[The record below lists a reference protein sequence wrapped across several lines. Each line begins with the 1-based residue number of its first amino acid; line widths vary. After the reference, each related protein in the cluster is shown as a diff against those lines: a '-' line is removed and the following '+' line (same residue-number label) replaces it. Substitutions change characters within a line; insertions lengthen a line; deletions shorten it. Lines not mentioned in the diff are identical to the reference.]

1 MIGLS
6 PNPAALMSDHGP
18 ETLFNAHLQLAA
30 RIGQSFP
37 IQGLSMEESTHE
49 ARIALWQAA
58 NAFDPTRGTFEGFA
72 SIVIR
77 NHLRNVFGKAKRAS
91 VETTSLDVENSSTV
105 EDGATTEK
113 ESIPAAEA
121 DPLLEA
127 ERADIRTVLRQSL
140 AELTPAQKELLERF
154 AAGESFA
161 EIGREKG
168 VSSAA
173 IRQMALRAAERVR
186 PDLESKSIDVRF
198 FPQRHTEEDDSRQ
211 PPITFLSRP
220 RPAQASPSL
229 TVGCLA
235 LALVLGVAVTL
246 VRALLGSLGMGH

>member
-1 MIGLS
+1 
-6 PNPAALMSDHGP
+6 MSDHGP
-18 ETLFNAHLQLAA
+18 ETLFNTHLQLAA

-58 NAFDPTRGTFEGFA
+58 NAFDPTRGKFEGFA

-77 NHLRNVFGKAKRAS
+77 NHLRNVFGKARRAS
-91 VETTSLDVENSSTV
+91 VEATSLDVENSSTV

-168 VSSAA
+168 VSPAA
-173 IRQMALRAAERVR
+173 IRQMALRAAERIR
-186 PDLESKSIDVRF
+186 PDLESKSIGVRF
-198 FPQRHTEEDDSRQ
+198 LPQRHTDEEATRAPRIALHS
-211 PPITFLSRP
+211 PP
-220 RPAQASPSL
+220 RPAQASPYL
-229 TVGCLA
+229 VVGCLA
-235 LALVLGVAVTL
+235 LALLLGVAASL
-246 VRALLGSLGMGH
+246 VRALLGTLGIGH

>member
-1 MIGLS
+1 
-6 PNPAALMSDHGP
+6 
-18 ETLFNAHLQLAA
+18 
-30 RIGQSFP
+30 
-37 IQGLSMEESTHE
+37 MEESTHE

-198 FPQRHTEEDDSRQ
+198 FPKRHTDEEASRA
-211 PPITFLSRP
+211 PRIAFHHTP
-220 RPAQASPSL
+220 RPARASPSL
-229 TVGCLA
+229 AVGCLA
-235 LALVLGVAVTL
+235 LALLLGVAASL
-246 VRALLGSLGMGH
+246 VRALLGTLGIGH

>member
-37 IQGLSMEESTHE
+37 IQGLSLEESTHE

-58 NAFDPTRGTFEGFA
+58 NAFDPTRGTFEAFA

-77 NHLRNVFGKAKRAS
+77 NHLRNAFGKAKRAS